1 MGRDDMK
8 KFFSTKFGKFLRAFL
23 ILALLGG
30 AAFGGYSYWLYRQPK
45 FQDVTIELGTT
56 SLGIEQFTTEYAKPG
71 KCRFA
76 SDLSAVNIGA
86 VGQYPITLSHGKQQQ
101 TVMLTIQ
108 DTTAPRASFHSQIT
122 RSVGYVPEAMDF
134 VADFS
139 DYSEVSVSFE
149 KEPVLKEDHSDVK
162 IRIVVEDAYG
172 NKTLGESI
180 LITGW
185 LKEAVTAELGV
196 PLTKADVLL
205 SMADEALIDQLELD
219 DINSAGV
226 GEYTLLSVTGGKT
239 MECIVTV
246 VDTTAPTLKLKDWHV
261 YPGTAVKAEDF
272 VSSCKDASK
281 DVKLS
286 FVTEPDVDTVGRT
299 TVQVKAVDPY
309 GNETV
314 AEAVLNVS
322 TDIQAPK
329 FGPVKELTVPK
340 HSAPDFLAGITATD
354 NVDEQVTITCDET
367 RVDLTKAGTYYL
379 TYTATDSAGNEATT
393 KRKITVEHD
402 QADTWALVEE
412 IAKTL
417 ENDPE
422 KLRDYV
428 RSKIGYTS
436 SWGGDDPV
444 WQGFKTRGGNCYVHA
459 LCLDALLQ
467 YYGYE
472 TQLIW
477 VKDKTHYW
485 LLIHL
490 DGIGWRHIDPT
501 PSSQHGRYSLMTDK
515 QRLATLSGRKWD
527 TTAWPAAE
535 EIVEE
540 TEEKK

>member
-1 MGRDDMK
+1 MK
-8 KFFSTKFGKFLRAFL
+8 KLFATKFGKFLAVFL

-30 AAFGGYSYWLYRQPK
+30 GAFGGYSYWLYCQPK

-56 SLGIEQFTTEYAKPG
+56 SLGLEQFTTEYAKLS

-76 SDLSAVNIGA
+76 GDLSAVNIGA
-86 VGQYPITLSHGKQQQ
+86 VGEYPITLAHGKQQQ
-101 TVMLTIQ
+101 TVTLKIQ
-108 DTTAPRASFHSQIT
+108 DTTAPKAQFHSQVT
-122 RSVGYVPEAMDF
+122 RPVGYEPDAMDF

-139 DYSEVSVSFE
+139 DYSEVRVSFE

-162 IRIVVEDAYG
+162 VRIVVEDAYG
-172 NKTLGESI
+172 NQTIGESL

-185 LKEAVTAELGV
+185 LKETVTAELGI

-205 SMADEALIDQLELD
+205 SMADEDLIDQLELD
-219 DINSAGV
+219 DINNAGV
-226 GEYTLLSVTGGKT
+226 GEYTLLSVAGGKT
-239 MECIVTV
+239 MECTVTV

-261 YPGTAVKAEDF
+261 YPGTQVAAEDF
-272 VSSCKDASK
+272 VASCKDASQN
-281 DVKLS
+281 VKLTL
-286 FVTEPDVDTVGRT
+286 VTQPDVDTVGRS
-299 TVQVKAVDPY
+299 TVQVKAEDPY
-309 GNETV
+309 GNTTV
-314 AEAVLNVS
+314 AEATLNVS
-322 TDIQAPK
+322 TDIQPPK
-329 FGPVKELTVPK
+329 FAAMKELTVPK
-340 HSAPDFLAGITATD
+340 HSKPDFLAGITATD
-354 NVDEQVTITCDET
+354 NVDEQVSITCDET
-367 RVDLTKAGTYYL
+367 KVDLTKAGTYYL
-379 TYTATDSAGNEATT
+379 TYTATDSAGNEATA
-393 KRKITVEHD
+393 KRKIIVEHD
-402 QADTWALVEE
+402 REDTWALVEE

-436 SWGGDDPV
+436 HWGGDDPV
-444 WQGFKTRGGNCYVHA
+444 WHGFKTRGGNCYVHA
-459 LCLDALLQ
+459 LCLDSLLQ

-485 LLIHL
+485 LMINLE
-490 DGIGWRHIDPT
+490 GIGWRHIDPT
-501 PSSQHGRYSLMTDK
+501 PSSQHGRFSLMTDQ

-535 EIVEE
+535 ELPEE

>member
-1 MGRDDMK
+1 MK
-8 KFFSTKFGKFLRAFL
+8 KFFSTKFGRVFLAFL

-30 AAFGGYSYWLYRQPK
+30 AAFGGYSCWLYTKPK

-56 SLGIEQFTTEYAKPG
+56 SLGIEQFTTQYARLS

-76 SDLSAVNIGA
+76 SDLSEVNIGA
-86 VGQYPITLSHGKQQQ
+86 VGQYPITLTHGRQQQ
-101 TVMLTIQ
+101 TVNLTIQ

-139 DYSEVSVSFE
+139 DYSEVTVFFE
-149 KEPVLKEDHSDVK
+149 KEPVLKQDHSDVK
-162 IRIVVEDAYG
+162 VRVVVEDAHG
-172 NKTLGESI
+172 NQTIGESI

-185 LKEAVTAELGV
+185 LKEAVTAELGIPV
-196 PLTKADVLL
+196 TKADVLL

-219 DINSAGV
+219 DINNAGV

-246 VDTTAPTLKLKDWHV
+246 VDTTAPTLKVKDWHV
-261 YPGTAVKAEDF
+261 YPGTAVKPEDF
-272 VSSCKDASK
+272 VASCKDASG

-286 FVTEPDVDTVGRT
+286 FVQAPDVDTLGRT
-299 TVQVKAVDPY
+299 TVQVKAEDAY
-309 GNETV
+309 GNATV
-314 AEAVLNVS
+314 AEAALNVS
-322 TDIQAPK
+322 TDIQPPK
-329 FGPVKELTVPK
+329 FGTVKELTVPK
-340 HSAPDFLAGITATD
+340 NSDPDFLAGITAAD
-354 NVDEQVTITCDET
+354 NVDERVSITCDTSKVDMT
-367 RVDLTKAGTYYL
+367 RAGTYYL

-393 KRKITVEHD
+393 KRKIIVEHD

-428 RSKIGYTS
+428 RSKIGYNS
-436 SWGGDDPV
+436 AWGGDDPV
-444 WQGFKTRGGNCYVHA
+444 WYGFKNRGGNCYVHA

-485 LLIHL
+485 LLINL
-490 DGIGWRHIDPT
+490 EGIGWRHIDPT
-501 PSSQHGRYSLMTDK
+501 PSSQHGRFSLMTDK

-527 TTAWPAAE
+527 TTAWPAAQE
-535 EIVEE
+535 PVEE